1 MRTTLAVMGAALG
14 CLLYGCGYTVGFNT
28 PPGVQTIAVDVVA
41 NASYRQR
48 LERDLTRA
56 IDEEIQEYSNLRRA
70 PRSRADAIL
79 EVEILAVRNT
89 TLMIGVTTP
98 VGEGSIDT
106 IAHIRLIERRT
117 GAVLVDRQLRDIA
130 EYRTLIG
137 EDESSARS
145 EMVSDLGRAI
155 VLALDGSF

>member
-1 MRTTLAVMGAALG
+1 MRTTLAVLGATFG
-14 CLLYGCGYTVGFNT
+14 CLFLGCGYTVGFST
-28 PPGVQTIAVDVVA
+28 PPGVETIAVDVVT

-56 IDEEIQEYSNLRRA
+56 ILEEIGEYSSLRRA
-70 PRSRADAIL
+70 PRDRADAIL

-89 TLMIGVTTP
+89 AMVIGLTTP

-117 GAVLVDRQLRDIA
+117 GAVLVDRRLRDIA

-137 EDESSARS
+137 EDESSARA

-155 VLALDGSF
+155 VLALEG